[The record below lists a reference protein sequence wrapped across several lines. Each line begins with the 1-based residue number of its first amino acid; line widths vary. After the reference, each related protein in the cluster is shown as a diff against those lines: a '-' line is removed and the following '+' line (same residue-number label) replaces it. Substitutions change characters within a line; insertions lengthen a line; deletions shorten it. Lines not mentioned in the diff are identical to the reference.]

1 MWVAYRWMDGRIE
14 CFAPCHPYASCNTPI
29 IPTQITCKASGRKTH
44 CGVLEFSAA
53 EGSCY
58 LPYWMMQNLLL
69 EEGALRCVELG
80 RLMARR

>member
-1 MWVAYRWMDGRIE
+1 M
-14 CFAPCHPYASCNTPI
+14 HPS
-29 IPTQITCKASGRKTH
+29 IPHLSSLTHQNPHHQITCKASGRKTH

-69 EEGALRCVELG
+69 EEGARV
-80 RLMARR
+80 